1 MHARARLAGRT
12 LAVAVLFGTTGC
24 QVGSIH
30 ALDGE
35 WPIPARSQVRPAPW
49 TDRGGGP
56 GGALARTGPVTYR
69 LVTSKGSR
77 TLKSR
82 ADLTGARVVGET
94 LYRVGQDEVLR
105 QDLDDLDDADE
116 TEPLARIEGARDLD
130 VFAGGDLEDAEDD
143 VLVVS
148 GEGAVYTVDRR
159 GARSLWEGDA
169 LAVAADPGRKAVWI
183 AARAPLAVI
192 ECVDL
197 ESGDVRLRVPLPVEL
212 ESASLVFVVGPRGVV
227 AYSHDRPISSALLI
241 DPRLGVAL
249 PLRARDDAP
258 VLSAGSFEPSAWPPL
273 CTPPGVVVE
282 GGERLALGGDPGK
295 TFGRIAALPDG
306 AFLIVESG
314 PQGVMLG
321 RVLPP
326 AAGAQRLTLQTST
339 PPPEWSG
346 RVDAI
351 GWDAEGAVLASSQDT
366 LRVAADHELDDHRG
380 RGARDVLRRGA
391 NYALA
396 GTIAVVETTTA
407 LTLNTILV
415 SPLVPLSPFA
425 LLLGEPQ
432 AFGAMVLAPVWMPW
446 MIAFS
451 D

>member
-12 LAVAVLFGTTGC
+12 LAVAVLLGTTGC

-35 WPIPARSQVRPAPW
+35 WPIPPRSRVQPAAW
-49 TDRGGGP
+49 SDRGGGA
-56 GGALARTGPVTYR
+56 GGALARTGPGTYR

-77 TLKSR
+77 TLKSH
-82 ADLTGARVVGET
+82 ADLTGARVVGEA
-94 LYRVGQDEVLR
+94 LYRVQRDEVLR
-105 QDLDDLDDADE
+105 QPVGDLDDADE
-116 TEPLARIEGARDLD
+116 TEKLARIEGARDLD
-130 VFAGGDLEDAEDD
+130 VFAGDDLEDAEDD

-169 LAVAADPGRKAVWI
+169 LAVAADRGRRAVWI
-183 AARAPLAVI
+183 AARTPLAVI

-197 ESGDVRLRVPLPVEL
+197 ESGDVRLRLPLPVEL
-212 ESASLVFVVGPRGVV
+212 ESASLVLVVGPRGVV
-227 AYSHDRPISSALLI
+227 AYSHDRPISSALLV
-241 DPRLGVAL
+241 DPTLGIAL
-249 PLRARDDAP
+249 PLRPRDDAP
-258 VLSAGSFEPSAWPPL
+258 GLTAGSFEPAACPPL
-273 CTPPGVVVE
+273 CSPPGVLVE

-314 PQGVMLG
+314 PQGLTLG

-339 PPPEWSG
+339 PPEAWSG

-351 GWDAEGAVLASSQDT
+351 GWDADGAVLASSHDT
-366 LRVAADHELDDHRG
+366 LRVAAGYEHEDR
-380 RGARDVLRRGA
+380 RRGGFRDA
-391 NYALA
+391 VRRGTNYVLASSIAL
-396 GTIAVVETTTA
+396 VETTTA
-407 LTLNTILV
+407 LTINAVIV
-415 SPLVPLSPFA
+415 APLVPLSPFG
-425 LLLGEPQ
+425 LLLGGPLV
-432 AFGAMVLAPVWMPW
+432 GGGMLTAPLWLPS
-446 MIAFS
+446 MIAFN